1 MVKKSTEKLNF
12 ENALND
18 LETLIEKMEAGE
30 LSLEESLKNF
40 EQGISLARQCQE
52 ALKDAEQKIQI
63 LIEQNGESKILPFA
77 AEE

>member
-77 AEE
+77 SEE

>member
-1 MVKKSTEKLNF
+1 MVKKSTAKLNF
-12 ENALND
+12 ESALND
-18 LETLIEKMEAGE
+18 LEVLIEKMETGE

-63 LIEQNGESKILPFA
+63 LIEQNGEPKILPFA

>member
-18 LETLIEKMEAGE
+18 LEALIEKMEAGE